1 MQHVRRSLVVVTATA
16 LALGTGAVTGTA
28 PAASEGRISVSILG
42 DGTVELQAD
51 ATLTPFGAAEELL
64 FSNKGWQVRIEMRD
78 DASPSGAGRPVLV
91 LAGYIATG
99 FCKSTDL
106 SGSSVIECEY
116 NEPPQVRVDFAAVT
130 GATTVVMAEGTTAP
144 LAFNGGSG
152 ADYVQGASGDDWVRG
167 NGGNDFLYGGPGD
180 DYLDGGQGDDYLE
193 GEEGRDDMRGGAGSN
208 SLEAADGIADVR
220 VDCGGLPKL
229 LDFDEGLDKPTN
241 CGANPTPIPPAPLE
255 PTDPPAPGQGNG
267 TVDGVNV
274 VVNVTSPG
282 GDNRS
287 VTINAPANNIFMN
300 TGLWLGTHNGS
311 QVPIFPPLNNYRNNS
326 WSFNMPGLFPNSLV
340 DLSIWSVPP
349 TGPTSMASAA
359 GKAPR
364 SQAISTTAIKAN
376 AQGVAEGE
384 VPVPAGQQPGDFIV
398 QVNAVTSAGAAA
410 TINVGVA
417 LTESTPDPDPGPAES
432 ITIAS
437 ATRGTGK
444 KAATITVSGSSTG
457 LAGTGITPR
466 YRVQGAKKWT
476 LGKPVMVAA
485 DGTFTW
491 TLVTPKKVRIMIV
504 SGAIKSKA
512 VQVAAVKK

>member
-1 MQHVRRSLVVVTATA
+1 MTTPRRIVAAGLATT
-16 LALGTGAVTGTA
+16 LAWTLGMVTA
-28 PAASEGRISVSILG
+28 PAPSANEGRIFVSVL
-42 DGTVELQAD
+42 DGTLLLEGVGVSA
-51 ATLTPFGAAEELL
+51 FGPEEELVISIKRGL
-64 FSNKGWQVRIEMRD
+64 ADPTQRFLYVEMLGTNPRPILAD
-78 DASPSGAGRPVLV
+78 RNTGYKCGFDEGKQGAEAVCG
-91 LAGYIATG
+91 AFGIG
-99 FCKSTDL
+99 
-106 SGSSVIECEY
+106 
-116 NEPPQVRVDFAAVT
+116 QVRVDFGSLD
-130 GATTVVMAEGTTAP
+130 GATTVAMAEGMTLP

-152 ADYVQGASGDDWVRG
+152 ADYVQGASGDDWIRG
-167 NGGNDFLYGGPGD
+167 NGGNDFLYGGPGN

-193 GEEGRDDMRGGAGSN
+193 GEEARDDMRGGAGSN

-267 TVDGVNV
+267 TVDGVPT

-282 GDNRS
+282 GDNRT
-287 VTINAPANNIFMN
+287 VTFTASANNIFMN

-311 QVPIFPPLNNYRNNS
+311 QVPIFPPLNQSNT
-326 WSFNMPGLFPNSLV
+326 WSFTMPGLFPNSFV
-340 DLSIWSVPP
+340 DLSIWSVQP
-349 TGPTSMASAA
+349 TGPTSVASAA
-359 GKAPR
+359 GKSPR
-364 SQAISTTAIKAN
+364 SQAISTTGIKAN

-384 VPVPAGQQPGDFIV
+384 VPVPAGQKPGDFIV
-398 QVNAVTSAGAAA
+398 QVNAVTSSGATA
-410 TINVGVA
+410 TLNVGVA

-437 ATRGTGK
+437 ATRGIGK

-476 LGKPVMVAA
+476 LGKPVTVAA
-485 DGTFTW
+485 DGSFTW
-491 TLVTPKKVRIMIV
+491 RLVTPKKVRIMLV

-512 VQVAAVKK
+512 VQVAAVRR

>member
-1 MQHVRRSLVVVTATA
+1 MQLVRRSLVVATATA
-16 LALGTGAVTGTA
+16 LLLSPGVVMATA
-28 PAASEGRISVSILG
+28 PSASEGVISVSLLR
-42 DGTVELQAD
+42 DGTLELKGD
-51 ATLTPFGAAEELL
+51 ATLAAFGAAEELVI
-64 FSNKGWQVRIEMRD
+64 SNQGMDLRVEMRD
-78 DASPSGAGRPVLV
+78 DESSSGAGRPILV
-91 LAGYIATG
+91 AGNFMVAG
-99 FCKSTDL
+99 FCSFEDKQ
-106 SGSSVIECEY
+106 GSSAITCEY
-116 NEPPQVRVDFAAVT
+116 SEPPQVRVDFGAVT
-130 GATTVVMAEGTTAP
+130 VATTVVMATVTTAP

-152 ADYVQGASGDDWVRG
+152 ADYVQGAAGDDWIRG
-167 NGGNDFLYGGPGD
+167 NGGNDFLYGGPGN
-180 DYLDGGQGDDYLE
+180 DYLDGGLGDDYLE
-193 GEEGRDDMRGGAGSN
+193 GEEGRDDMRGGSGSN
-208 SLEAADGIADVR
+208 SLEAADNTADVR

-267 TVDGVNV
+267 TVDGVPTV
-274 VVNVTSPG
+274 VGVTSPG
-282 GDNRS
+282 GNNRT
-287 VTINAPANNIFMN
+287 VTFTASANNIFMN

-311 QVPIFPPLNNYRNNS
+311 QVPIFPPLNQSNT
-326 WSFNMPGLFPNSLV
+326 WSFTMPGLFPNSFV
-340 DLSIWSVPP
+340 DLSIWSVQP
-349 TGPTSMASAA
+349 TGPTSVASAA

-398 QVNAVTSAGAAA
+398 QVNAVTSSGAAA
-410 TINVGVA
+410 TLNVGVA

-466 YRVQGAKKWT
+466 YRVQGAKKWA
-476 LGKPVMVAA
+476 LGKPVTVAA
-485 DGTFTW
+485 DGSFTW
-491 TLVTPKKVRIMIV
+491 RLVTPKKVRIMLV
-504 SGAIKSKA
+504 SGAIKSPA
-512 VQVAAVKK
+512 VQVAAVRR